1 MMSLGNDPVVMTIAI
16 AGFII
21 LIAFMVLLII
31 WARRRSSG
39 VIAIGAFMSVF
50 APDPTFEQKIKLV
63 EEAKADQQEEDGQ
76 GEL

>member
-1 MMSLGNDPVVMTIAI
+1 MNNDFVITAVVM

-21 LIAFMVLLII
+21 LMVIMILLIV
-31 WARRRSSG
+31 WARRRSAA

-63 EEAKADQQEEDGQ
+63 EEAKADQEEQDGQ
-76 GEL
+76 GEM

>member
-1 MMSLGNDPVVMTIAI
+1 MMNLGNDLVVITAAI
-16 AGFII
+16 GGSFI
-21 LIAFMVLLII
+21 LIAIMALLII

>member
-1 MMSLGNDPVVMTIAI
+1 MMGLGNDLVVMTIAI

-21 LIAFMVLLII
+21 LIAIMALLII

-39 VIAIGAFMSVF
+39 VLVFGAFMSVF
-50 APDPTFEQKIKLV
+50 APDPTMEQRIKLV
-63 EEAKADQQEEDGQ
+63 EEAKADQAEEDGQ

>member
-1 MMSLGNDPVVMTIAI
+1 MMGLGNDLVVMTIAI

-21 LIAFMVLLII
+21 LIAIMALLII

-39 VIAIGAFMSVF
+39 VIAVGAFMSVF

>member
-1 MMSLGNDPVVMTIAI
+1 MMSLGSDLVVLMIAI
-16 AGFII
+16 TGFII
-21 LIAFMVLLII
+21 LMAIMALLII

-63 EEAKADQQEEDGQ
+63 EEAKADQEEEDGQ

>member
-1 MMSLGNDPVVMTIAI
+1 MMSLGNDLVVLMIAI
-16 AGFII
+16 TGFII
-21 LIAFMVLLII
+21 LMAIMALLII

-63 EEAKADQQEEDGQ
+63 EEAKADQEEEDGQ